1 MPNAADN
8 GASLI
13 DAELALPRL
22 GEADPDEDAV
32 TLAAEA
38 ALPLLERAG
47 ARPGALILAATG
59 VPYDEGGN
67 VQPLAELLGL
77 AGELVTFELTATD
90 RDGLAAVRLACALVR
105 DGSTVLVCASGRA
118 GAVALLLGPGEGAA
132 RVTPLGSRAEE
143 LRDRWRLAGAREI
156 EEADASFVW
165 DAAVKA
171 SAGLVDGPA
180 AVVTPGARI
189 AARAERAR
197 GGPGDPLP
205 RYLGAAHAP
214 ARLVLGLA
222 GPQTLLAAAGG
233 LAEAILVEPAGG
245 AAAVAARAQ
254 DALARHPEP
263 GTAQAIDW
271 EGISPYVSAPRSWR
285 ERGQDLR
292 LEGAR
297 CGSCGRLVFPFPA
310 RCPQCGGGELRAE
323 RLARTGVVVTQTR
336 DHAFPMSRSTG
347 MAVVELDPSPNGS
360 GPGARFYGQV
370 VPSGTVEIGQR
381 VRLVPRRLHL
391 GGNAVQYFWKVT
403 DADRG

>member
-1 MPNAADN
+1 MPTAADN

-38 ALPLLERAG
+38 ALPLLERAD
-47 ARPGALILAATG
+47 APPHALVLAATG
-59 VPYDEGGN
+59 APYDEGGN

-90 RDGLAAVRLACALVR
+90 RDGLAALRLACALAS
-105 DGSTVLVCASGRA
+105 GSSPVLVCASSPA
-118 GAVALLLGPGEGAA
+118 GAAALLLGPGEGVAQ
-132 RVTPLGSRAEE
+132 VTPLGARAEE
-143 LRDRWRLAGAREI
+143 LRDRWRLAGAAER

-165 DAAVKA
+165 EAAVEA
-171 SAGLVDGPA
+171 AGVLAEGPA
-180 AVVTPGARI
+180 AVVIPSQRI

-205 RYLGAAHAP
+205 SYLGAAHAP
-214 ARLVLGLA
+214 ARLVLGLDS
-222 GPQTLLAAAGG
+222 PQTLVAAAGG
-233 LAEAILVEPAGG
+233 LAEAVRVEPGEG
-245 AAAVAARAQ
+245 AAAVAARAKE
-254 DALARHPEP
+254 ALGRHPEE

-271 EGISPYVSAPRSWR
+271 DGISPYVSAPRSWR

-297 CGSCGRLVFPFPA
+297 CRACGRLTFPAPA
-310 RCPQCGGGELRAE
+310 RCPGCGSGELGTE
-323 RLARTGVVVTQTR
+323 RLGRMGVVVTQTR
-336 DHAFPMSRSTG
+336 DRAFPMSRSTG
-347 MAVVELDPSPNGS
+347 MAVVQLDG
-360 GPGARFYGQV
+360 GARFYGQV
-370 VPSGTVEIGQR
+370 VPSATIEIGQR

>member
-1 MPNAADN
+1 MPTAADN

-38 ALPLLERAG
+38 ALPLLERAT
-47 ARPGALILAATG
+47 ASPDALILAATEA
-59 VPYDEGGN
+59 PYDEGGN
-67 VQPLAELLGL
+67 VQPLAEVLGL

-90 RDGLAAVRLACALVR
+90 RDGLAAVRLACALAGG
-105 DGSTVLVCASGRA
+105 GSIVLVCASSLA
-118 GAVALLLGPGEGAA
+118 GAAALLLGPGGGVA
-132 RVTPLGSRAEE
+132 RVTPLGARAEE
-143 LRDRWRLAGAREI
+143 LRDRWRLAGAGER

-171 SAGLVDGPA
+171 AGVLADGPA
-180 AVVTPGARI
+180 AVVTPSARI

-205 RYLGAAHAP
+205 SYLGAAHAP
-214 ARLVLGLA
+214 ARIVLGLDA
-222 GPQTLLAAAGG
+222 PQTLLAAAGG
-233 LAEAILVEPAGG
+233 LAEAVRVEPTEG
-245 AAAVAARAQ
+245 AAAVAERARH
-254 DALARHPEP
+254 ALGRHPEE
-263 GTAQAIDW
+263 GTARAIDW

-297 CGSCGRLVFPFPA
+297 CGSCSRLVFPFPA
-310 RCPQCGGGELRAE
+310 RCPGCGSDQLSTE
-323 RLARTGVVVTQTR
+323 RLGRTGVVVTQTR
-336 DHAFPMSRSTG
+336 DRAFPMSQSTG
-347 MAVVELDPSPNGS
+347 MAVVELDS
-360 GPGARFYGQV
+360 GARFYGQV

>member
-1 MPNAADN
+1 MPTAADN

-22 GEADPDEDAV
+22 SEADPDEDAV

-47 ARPGALILAATG
+47 ARPEALVLAA
-59 VPYDEGGN
+59 VAAPYDEGGN

-77 AGELVTFELTATD
+77 AGDLVTFELTATD
-90 RDGLAAVRLACALVR
+90 RDGLAAVRLACALAR
-105 DGSTVLVCASGRA
+105 DGSTVLVCASSLA
-118 GAVALLLGPGEGAA
+118 GAAALLLGPGDGIA
-132 RVTPLGSRAEE
+132 RMTPLGARAEE
-143 LRDRWRLAGAREI
+143 LRDRWRLAGAGER

-171 SAGLVDGPA
+171 AGALAEGPA
-180 AVVTPGARI
+180 AVVIPSTRI

-205 RYLGAAHAP
+205 SYLGAAHAP
-214 ARLVLGLA
+214 ARIVLGLDS
-222 GPQTLLAAAGG
+222 PQTLIAAAGG
-233 LAEAILVEPAGG
+233 LAEAIRVEPREG
-245 AAAVAARAQ
+245 AAAVAARARET
-254 DALARHPEP
+254 LGRHPEE
-263 GTAQAIDW
+263 GTAEAVDW

-297 CGSCGRLVFPFPA
+297 CGSCGRVTFPYPA
-310 RCPQCGGGELRAE
+310 RCPGCGSGELATE
-323 RLARTGVVVTQTR
+323 RLGRSGVVVTQTR
-336 DHAFPMSRSTG
+336 DRAFPMSRSTG
-347 MAVVELDPSPNGS
+347 MAVVELEG
-360 GPGARFYGQV
+360 GLRFYGQV
-370 VPSGTVEIGQR
+370 VPSATVEIGQR